1 LHDALPIWC
10 RSSASWFWW
19 WSYWVC
25 SVLELGACSSVPV
38 DSSRSGEQAF
48 CGGPGGPPA
57 CPATRQGRQRQHPDQ
72 GVDQAVVA
80 ADVSVVRV
88 RLPIT
93 VIPSWWW
100 SPIVTSAPVRPVP
113 GESECA
119 GADGFTRPRKSVDSM
134 TCGKESGGR
143 ILDSPARSPGH
154 RQWSKHAQRS
164 FQGALR
170 EASALAICPSSA
182 RVFSAAST
190 AALPHPWR
198 PDRA

>member
-88 RLPIT
+88 RLPNGDPFLVVVVT
-93 VIPSWWW
+93 DRDQRAG
-100 SPIVTSAPVRPVP
+100 SPGTGRIRV
-113 GESECA
+113 C
-119 GADGFTRPRKSVDSM
+119 
-134 TCGKESGGR
+134 GGR
-143 ILDSPARSPGH
+143 R
-154 RQWSKHAQRS
+154 
-164 FQGALR
+164 
-170 EASALAICPSSA
+170 
-182 RVFSAAST
+182 
-190 AALPHPWR
+190 
-198 PDRA
+198 